1 MLRLILGAVYTYVG
15 VDVDLGRRFAGEPD
29 ELARVQLP
37 HHHFA
42 GFLDS
47 AERLRRAL
55 VITVLH
61 RLNLAEDFVGDPA
74 HLKTKRNWS
83 QYGKKSSLLRLKS
96 LLSSYRL
103 DHFATVYFPFKR
115 ENIITT

>member
-61 RLNLAEDFVGDPA
+61 RLNLAEDFVGDPT
-74 HLKTKRNWS
+74 HL
-83 QYGKKSSLLRLKS
+83 
-96 LLSSYRL
+96 
-103 DHFATVYFPFKR
+103 
-115 ENIITT
+115 IINEIGHNNHNVINYNPNEEKEIINAQVS

>member
-29 ELARVQLP
+29 ELARIQLP

-55 VITVLH
+55 VIT
-61 RLNLAEDFVGDPA
+61 EDFVGNPA
-74 HLKTKRNWS
+74 HL
-83 QYGKKSSLLRLKS
+83 
-96 LLSSYRL
+96 
-103 DHFATVYFPFKR
+103 
-115 ENIITT
+115 NINEIGHNNHNVINYNPNEEKEIINAQVS

>member
-61 RLNLAEDFVGDPA
+61 RLYLAEDFVGNPA
-74 HLKTKRNWS
+74 NL
-83 QYGKKSSLLRLKS
+83 
-96 LLSSYRL
+96 
-103 DHFATVYFPFKR
+103 
-115 ENIITT
+115 NINEIGHNNHNLINYNPNEEKVIINAQVS

>member
-61 RLNLAEDFVGDPA
+61 RLYLAEDFVGNPA
-74 HLKTKRNWS
+74 HL
-83 QYGKKSSLLRLKS
+83 
-96 LLSSYRL
+96 
-103 DHFATVYFPFKR
+103 
-115 ENIITT
+115 NINEIGHNNHNVINYNPNEEKEIINAQVS